1 MTIITFEIL
10 KEDIKNTRFIL
21 TLLNDIWLFLIVVGL
36 FALIITGV
44 TVDTVLFGAITT
56 VIGYLIGKGQSA
68 AQSYAKDRGDAEKAK
83 IEAGEKTNKKIV

>member
-1 MTIITFEIL
+1 MIIIAFEIL

-21 TLLNDIWLFLIVVGL
+21 TLLNDVWLFLIVVGL
-36 FALIITGV
+36 FVLIIAGV

-68 AQSYAKDRGDAEKAK
+68 AQSYTKDRGDAEKAK
-83 IEAGEKTNKKIV
+83 IEAGEKTQ

>member
-1 MTIITFEIL
+1 MIIIAFEIL

-21 TLLNDIWLFLIVVGL
+21 TLLNDVWLFLIVVGL
-36 FALIITGV
+36 FALIIAGV
-44 TVDTVLFGAITT
+44 TIDTVLFGAITT

-83 IEAGEKTNKKIV
+83 IETGEKTQ

>member
-21 TLLNDIWLFLIVVGL
+21 TLLNDVWLFLIVVGL
-36 FALIITGV
+36 FALIIAGV

-83 IEAGEKTNKKIV
+83 IEAGEKTQ